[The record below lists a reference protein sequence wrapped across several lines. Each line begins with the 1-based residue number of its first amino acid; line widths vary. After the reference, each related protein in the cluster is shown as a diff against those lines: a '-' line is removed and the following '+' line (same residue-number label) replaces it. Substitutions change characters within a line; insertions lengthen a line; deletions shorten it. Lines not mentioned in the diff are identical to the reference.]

1 AQPTS
6 YSASGLPAGFNFNP
20 ATGLIT
26 ASPTSANPG
35 NYIVTLTATNSDG
48 TSTPV
53 QLHLVVTLPAP
64 VITSA
69 ASVHVAANQ
78 QLTYQVTATN
88 QPTSYRAENVP
99 PGFSFDETTGQLT
112 GASSGAGSF
121 QITLHALNLAGEGTL
136 VLTLTIDA
144 PPPPPVIT
152 SPTTATATRNQPFS
166 YQITASNN
174 PKYFSAS
181 ALPSGLTLNVNTGLI
196 SGTPLVTG
204 TFSITIVAG
213 NDSGVGNA
221 NLQLTINPQP
231 VPVITSATDVSA
243 MQGRAFTYQITAT
256 NNPTSFGGTGL
267 PAGLSL
273 NAASGLISGTPTIS
287 GNFDVTISATNS
299 GGSGTAI
306 LHLHVLPPPAGIGNI
321 STRLSVGTNEN
332 VLIAGFI
339 ITGSTPKKL
348 IIRSLGPSLKNGD
361 TPVPGTLQD
370 PMLELD
376 DAGQTVLASNDSWR
390 SAQEQEIIATGVQ
403 PGDNREAA
411 MIVTLN
417 PGAYTAIVSG
427 KNGTTGIAT
436 VEVYD
441 LDNSNAVPA
450 PGAKLANISTRGFV
464 QTNDNVLIGGF
475 IITGATTKVIARAIG
490 PELTAQK
497 VAGALQDT
505 TLDLVDANGE
515 VIIANDDWRS
525 AQEQEITASQ
535 VAPTDDREAAVVA
548 SLPPGGYTAIVRGKK
563 STTGVATVEIYV
575 LP

>member
-1 AQPTS
+1 
-6 YSASGLPAGFNFNP
+6 
-20 ATGLIT
+20 
-26 ASPTSANPG
+26 
-35 NYIVTLTATNSDG
+35 
-48 TSTPV
+48 
-53 QLHLVVTLPAP
+53 
-64 VITSA
+64 
-69 ASVHVAANQ
+69 
-78 QLTYQVTATN
+78 
-88 QPTSYRAENVP
+88 
-99 PGFSFDETTGQLT
+99 
-112 GASSGAGSF
+112 
-121 QITLHALNLAGEGTL
+121 
-136 VLTLTIDA
+136 
-144 PPPPPVIT
+144 
-152 SPTTATATRNQPFS
+152 
-166 YQITASNN
+166 
-174 PKYFSAS
+174 
-181 ALPSGLTLNVNTGLI
+181 
-196 SGTPLVTG
+196 
-204 TFSITIVAG
+204 
-213 NDSGVGNA
+213 
-221 NLQLTINPQP
+221 
-231 VPVITSATDVSA
+231 
-243 MQGRAFTYQITAT
+243 
-256 NNPTSFGGTGL
+256 
-267 PAGLSL
+267 
-273 NAASGLISGTPTIS
+273 
-287 GNFDVTISATNS
+287 
-299 GGSGTAI
+299 
-306 LHLHVLPPPAGIGNI
+306 
-321 STRLSVGTNEN
+321 
-332 VLIAGFI
+332 
-339 ITGSTPKKL
+339 
-348 IIRSLGPSLKNGD
+348 
-361 TPVPGTLQD
+361 
-370 PMLELD
+370 MLELD